1 MCIERLINQFGK
13 QPFSINNHG
22 ILISSPLNDVIMLIA
37 ILKSVTVLIELL
49 TEYRLYLN
57 LFWNCVIYKFLAL
70 LSLQNVST
78 DSYSYPLFLE
88 YFSPNCAGIIATYIP
103 IEGGK
108 PAKNNHLAIKYSYLW
123 SSLLQDEYIW
133 FIHLIGDAAYV
144 AANHRTYL
152 PILLLAGLLLI
163 ALVVYIILFRK
174 LKPNYNTLKD
184 DYSHIKD
191 DDANQSCCNKMIKRL
206 ADSEATTLLS

>member
-1 MCIERLINQFGK
+1 MFLLQI
-13 QPFSINNHG
+13 
-22 ILISSPLNDVIMLIA
+22 ILIGRVLHFYLIA

-49 TEYRLYLN
+49 TECRLYLN
-57 LFWNCVIYKFLAL
+57 LFCNYVIKF

-108 PAKNNHLAIKYSYLW
+108 LAKTIILSYLW

-133 FIHLIGDAAYV
+133 FIYVIGDAAYV

-152 PILLLAGLLLI
+152 PILILAGLLLI
-163 ALVVYIILFRK
+163 ALVMYIILFRK
-174 LKPNYNTLKD
+174 LRPNYNTLKE
-184 DYSHIKD
+184 DYSHINN
-191 DDANQSCCNKMIKRL
+191 DDANQSCCNKMMKSL
-206 ADSEATTLLS
+206 TDSEATTLLS